1 LSGKQRYPIR
11 QEGVIR
17 GLRKFDEGGHV
28 AEQGDAEYNEQ
39 CDLTEAQKEFLTVLA
54 RITIR
59 RLIKE
64 VEKELEGKTP

>member
-1 LSGKQRYPIR
+1 MSGKQWYPIR

-39 CDLTEAQKEFLTVLA
+39 CDLTEAQKNFLTVLA
-54 RITIR
+54 RIAVR
-59 RLIKE
+59 RFVKE
-64 VEKELEGKTP
+64 VEKQLEGEML